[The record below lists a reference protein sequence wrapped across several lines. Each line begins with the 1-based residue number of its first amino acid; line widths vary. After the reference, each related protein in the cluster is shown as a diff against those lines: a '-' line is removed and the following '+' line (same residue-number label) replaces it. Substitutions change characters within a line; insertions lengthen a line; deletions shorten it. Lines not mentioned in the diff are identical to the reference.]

1 MNLFRAYVV
10 GIAKC
15 KGFPFKDRL
24 QPGAITDPSNN
35 EIHDLFMKMGKL
47 DSTFVAEV
55 VHNELASLIG
65 EHKARK
71 FMAEVEESEMQ
82 IRQLREIHNKLQ
94 NAWVQ
99 REARKTL
106 EQLQGAL
113 HKEDI
118 LDEALEYLRQLKA
131 LQPSKAAVLRDQTD
145 EALEFA
151 LDAQRGLIP
160 FGIPKL
166 DRAIGGLPRQEVS
179 VIAGRPGHGKTSF
192 SCQLVLNW
200 IKAGHK
206 VVIFSK
212 EMPAT
217 RLLHKFLSNAS
228 EISSEKIFKGFLDDA
243 EKKAL
248 GDASAMFTK
257 TFEEQLFIYDDVYS
271 VKEMETIIA
280 KIQPDIVVDDFI
292 QLSEMDNANLRME
305 IGRYMKT
312 YKAIAKEYNLALVTL
327 SQLNRS
333 IEYREDPKPRLSD
346 LAESGSIEQ
355 LAGVVLFV
363 YYAHKVDY
371 DAPSNRVEIIASK
384 TRYGT
389 TCLANLAFNGDFMRY
404 YQIPQL
410 SRAG

>member
-1 MNLFRAYVV
+1 
-10 GIAKC
+10 
-15 KGFPFKDRL
+15 
-24 QPGAITDPSNN
+24 
-35 EIHDLFMKMGKL
+35 
-47 DSTFVAEV
+47 
-55 VHNELASLIG
+55 
-65 EHKARK
+65 
-71 FMAEVEESEMQ
+71 
-82 IRQLREIHNKLQ
+82 
-94 NAWVQ
+94 
-99 REARKTL
+99 
-106 EQLQGAL
+106 
-113 HKEDI
+113 
-118 LDEALEYLRQLKA
+118 
-131 LQPSKAAVLRDQTD
+131 
-145 EALEFA
+145 
-151 LDAQRGLIP
+151 
-160 FGIPKL
+160 
-166 DRAIGGLPRQEVS
+166 
-179 VIAGRPGHGKTSF
+179 
-192 SCQLVLNW
+192 
-200 IKAGHK
+200 
-206 VVIFSK
+206 
-212 EMPAT
+212 
-217 RLLHKFLSNAS
+217 
-228 EISSEKIFKGFLDDA
+228 
-243 EKKAL
+243 
-248 GDASAMFTK
+248 MFTK